1 MVRAAVKATE
11 DQILASLT
19 QEASLLSD
27 IMQLKLQQAALAT
40 RRHQNP
46 VPSNT
51 GHIDSH
57 PDAPAK
63 AKLPTAKTKTGL
75 KESGNAV

>member
-1 MVRAAVKATE
+1 MVSAAVKATE
-11 DQILASLT
+11 DQMLASLT

-27 IMQLKLQQAALAT
+27 ILQLKLQQAVLAT
-40 RRHQNP
+40 RRLQNP

-51 GHIDSH
+51 GHIDS
-57 PDAPAK
+57 PAK